1 MNYPDQWNQDQVDA
15 FFKSVS
21 ENAAFREHIS
31 QESPNLEEELK
42 KWTLMPGDAE
52 KLAIYIKWLRVLP
65 NTNFDMG
72 RDLVVFYYTQFYKIK
87 RSLERKPRGKKLCS
101 LFTVLTQMVLQG
113 TSTFPLH
120 SAKLATELMNCLKT
134 NLTGVARF
142 EILADLIT
150 NVEGRFLRGFNAD
163 ELSRKQLDLL
173 IKSEHQ
179 RRAGSFENFYKA
191 KEKYDGYKLRVMEN
205 EGFLKDRSI
214 LKRKFPKVFK
224 SGRRVVRSGQG
235 EKCGSDRPQTPGLD
249 SVFQEAFDFF
259 CWKWFLDGIEGD
271 EPIVTKLSFDVT
283 PFGTSLFIPGYWS
296 FDPSRDIKWEQLKE
310 VHESRGVVKRQGSA
324 FEPNRRDLQKK
335 EKLVLE
341 AVEESRVLAERG
353 DTMVQRCI
361 RMLNLP
367 PNTDPAYIYR
377 LIVAAKKKK
386 ERRPQ

>member
-1 MNYPDQWNQDQVDA
+1 MNYPDQWSQDQVDA

-21 ENAAFREHIS
+21 ENAAFREHVS
-31 QESPNLEEELK
+31 QQSPNLEEELK

-72 RDLVVFYYTQFYKIK
+72 RDLVVFYYTHFYKIK

-113 TSTFPLH
+113 TSTFPPH

-142 EILADLIT
+142 EILADLI
-150 NVEGRFLRGFNAD
+150 NGVEGRFLRGFNAD
-163 ELSRKQLDLL
+163 ELPRKQLDLL

-179 RRAGSFENFYKA
+179 RRAGSFENLYKA

-205 EGFLKDRSI
+205 EEFLKDRSI

-224 SGRRVVRSGQG
+224 SGRRVMRSGQG
-235 EKCGSDRPQTPGLD
+235 EKCGSDRPQTPGRD
-249 SVFQEAFDFF
+249 SVFQEAFDVF

-296 FDPSRDIKWEQLKE
+296 FDPSRDIKWEQIKE

-324 FEPNRRDLQKK
+324 FEPNRRDLQIK
-335 EKLVLE
+335 EKRVLE
-341 AVEESRVLAERG
+341 AVEESRALGERG
-353 DTMVQRCI
+353 DRMVQRCI

-377 LIVAAKKKK
+377 LIAAAKQKK